1 MAVDKQYEYD
11 AVIRELPE
19 KGGAYVVFPWNIR
32 EEFGKGRVKVH
43 ATFDGIPYD
52 GSIVNMG
59 VKNEDGS
66 VCYILGM
73 LKSIRTQL
81 GKGDG
86 DTVHMVIRERTE
98 YARPGTVTAPGQ
110 FLFRQLP
117 RQQHSDL
124 HPMYKS
130 RPLMLPAEKA
140 HWVYDL
146 VHLLQRYPVHQLVQ
160 LMKTILDLSVRHGV
174 TLAVG
179 FIEKVQNGIRDPQIR
194 GMGGYAFTQDF

>member
-1 MAVDKQYEYD
+1 MGKQYEYN

-86 DTVHMVIRERTE
+86 NTVHMVIRERTE
-98 YARPGTVTAPGQ
+98 
-110 FLFRQLP
+110 
-117 RQQHSDL
+117 
-124 HPMYKS
+124 
-130 RPLMLPAEKA
+130 
-140 HWVYDL
+140 
-146 VHLLQRYPVHQLVQ
+146 
-160 LMKTILDLSVRHGV
+160 
-174 TLAVG
+174 
-179 FIEKVQNGIRDPQIR
+179 
-194 GMGGYAFTQDF
+194 

>member
-1 MAVDKQYEYD
+1 MSKTYEYD

-43 ATFDGIPYD
+43 ASFDGIPYN

-73 LKSIRTQL
+73 LKAIRAQL

-86 DTVHMVIRERTE
+86 DTVHMVIVER
-98 YARPGTVTAPGQ
+98 G
-110 FLFRQLP
+110 
-117 RQQHSDL
+117 
-124 HPMYKS
+124 
-130 RPLMLPAEKA
+130 
-140 HWVYDL
+140 
-146 VHLLQRYPVHQLVQ
+146 
-160 LMKTILDLSVRHGV
+160 
-174 TLAVG
+174 
-179 FIEKVQNGIRDPQIR
+179 
-194 GMGGYAFTQDF
+194 